1 MESTLERNYGP
12 AVGWKATEE
21 NQPRPAALHV
31 ILHKR
36 EYVFPWSRFVYA
48 EGSNGEVIISFPTHE
63 MLVSGYGLDHLLT
76 DLAAQRVV
84 SLHEPHRADKL
95 RAADQPELKGAINEL
110 VVREINDDE

>member
-12 AVGWKATEE
+12 AVGWKATEK

-36 EYVFPWSRFVYA
+36 EYVFPWSRFVYT

-63 MLVSGYGLDHLLT
+63 VLVSGYGLDHLLA

-84 SLHEPHRADKL
+84 SLHEPYRADKF
-95 RAADQPELKGAINEL
+95 RAANEPAPKGAINEL
-110 VVREINDDE
+110 VVREINDEA